1 MELRL
6 GHDEV
11 GDREGEVLGGC
22 ILTAYARKFEGVG
35 LALRLSL
42 RPGWIYTLGT
52 ATNGQ
57 IREVL
62 TRRVQRKELSTGGL
76 VS

>member
-42 RPGWIYTLGT
+42 RPGWTYTLGT
-52 ATNGQ
+52 ATMDKL
-57 IREVL
+57 E
-62 TRRVQRKELSTGGL
+62 KS
-76 VS
+76 